1 MRLLSP
7 AQWGLL
13 SVTFLMWAGFFL
25 IIPLV
30 TVHFVGGLG
39 WAAGAVGVVLGV
51 RQLAQQGLTVLG
63 GAWADRVG
71 PRQLILWGCLLR
83 AAGFA
88 GMAFSDTFTA
98 LLLSSLV
105 AGVGGALFDAPK
117 SAALTAL
124 TPVEYRP
131 QLFSLLSV
139 AGNLGMVLGPLLGA
153 AMIGL
158 GFPTAA
164 LISASAYVLCWLIL
178 RLTLPDVRPTQSGGG
193 GLDGLRHAVRDR
205 RFVRLTLALI
215 GYFLLSTQLNV
226 AVTLKAVALA
236 GTGATGPLY
245 ALNAGLAVALQYPLL
260 RWAEGRFR
268 ARTILTAAVTLV
280 ALSLGLMGFA
290 NTFPLL
296 LACTALY
303 SLGTMLVFP
312 TQQTLVSRLA
322 PPELLGSYF
331 GFSAI
336 SLGVGGALG
345 NVLGGSLV
353 DYGAALGWPE
363 LPWLLLMAT
372 GFLTVAALRWALREV
387 PAAAPGQDPE
397 QTQNQG
403 GQDPGSGHSAR

>member
-1 MRLLSP
+1 MPAAAVPPAPDPFSLRLLSP

-13 SVTFLMWAGFFL
+13 TVTFLMWAGFFL

-83 AAGFA
+83 AVGFA
-88 GMAFSDTFTA
+88 GMAFSGTFAA
-98 LLLSSLV
+98 LLISSLV

-117 SAALTAL
+117 SAALSAL
-124 TPVEYRP
+124 TRPEHRP

-153 AMIGL
+153 AMMGL
-158 GFPTAA
+158 GFSVAA
-164 LISASAYVLCWLIL
+164 LISAGTYVLCWLIL
-178 RLTLPDVRPTQSGGG
+178 RLTLPDVRPAQEGGG
-193 GLDGLRHAVRDR
+193 GLNGLRRAVADR
-205 RFVRLTLALI
+205 RFVKFTVALI

-226 AVTLKAVALA
+226 AVTLKAVAL
-236 GTGATGPLY
+236 GGPGATGPLY
-245 ALNAGLAVALQYPLL
+245 ALNAGLAVLLQYPLL

-268 ARTILTAAVTLV
+268 ARTILTAAVTLA

-290 NTFPLL
+290 GTFPLL
-296 LACTALY
+296 LACAALY

-345 NVLGGSLV
+345 NVLGGSLM
-353 DYGAALGWPE
+353 DYGAALGRPA

-372 GFLTVAALRWALREV
+372 GFVTVAALRWALKEV
-387 PAAAPGQDPE
+387 PSA
-397 QTQNQG
+397 G
-403 GQDPGSGHSAR
+403 GQQPG

>member
-1 MRLLSP
+1 MSAAPDSGTLASDAPVPFSLRLVSP

-13 SVTFLMWAGFFL
+13 TVTFLMWAGFFL

-30 TVHFVGGLG
+30 TVHFVGNLG
-39 WAAGAVGVVLGV
+39 WAASAVGTVLGV
-51 RQLAQQGLTVLG
+51 RQLAQQGLTVFG

-71 PRQLILWGCLLR
+71 PRQLILWGCVLR
-83 AAGFA
+83 AVGFA
-88 GMAFSDTFTA
+88 GMAFSETFVA
-98 LLLSSLV
+98 LLLSGLV
-105 AGVGGALFDAPK
+105 AGAGGALFDAPK

-124 TPVEYRP
+124 TRP
-131 QLFSLLSV
+131 EHRTQLFSLLSIS
-139 AGNLGMVLGPLLGA
+139 GNLGMVLGPLMGA

-158 GFPTAA
+158 GFTASA
-164 LISASAYVLCWLIL
+164 LISASAYLVCWLIL
-178 RLTLPDVRPTQSGGG
+178 QLTLPAVQPAQEGGG
-193 GLDGLRHAVRDR
+193 GFSGLRRAVQDR
-205 RFVRLTLALI
+205 RFVNLTLALI
-215 GYFLLSTQLNV
+215 GYFLLSSQLNV
-226 AVTLKAVALA
+226 AVTLKAVDLA

-260 RWAEGRFR
+260 RWAETRFR

-280 ALSLGLMGFA
+280 AVSLGLMGFA
-290 NTFPLL
+290 HSFPLL
-296 LACTALY
+296 LGCTALY

-353 DYGAALGWPE
+353 DFGAALGQPQ

-372 GFLTVAALRWALREV
+372 GFLTVFALRWALKEV
-387 PAAAPGQDPE
+387 PRADP
-397 QTQNQG
+397 Q
-403 GQDPGSGHSAR
+403 R